1 MKRAGL
7 LALLIF
13 LLVSMRSRAQN
24 VSNEG
29 TDFWAVFPTH
39 VPSQNSLANIA
50 VFVTSKFNTEVTV
63 SCGTWSLKKTI
74 PANQAIRFDVPRA
87 SAYIEESESNTVLLD
102 RAIRI
107 RVTDGL
113 PKVSAYTHIW
123 GRARSAASLILPFE
137 TLGQTYYSMNYTQSA
152 GGKNY
157 LAIVAA
163 EDNTSVIIHVKGGS
177 TLPVTLAKAGDVY
190 EYIAGSGDLTGV
202 YVETDKTKSSCKR
215 FAAFS
220 GSSVIVIGPCTG
232 SQDPLYQQ
240 LYPTVS
246 WGRNYGVV
254 PFKDRRYIL
263 RILAQEDNTK
273 ITLDGTNIT
282 LNKGEFYESSIL
294 NQSTFIAADKLISV
308 AQYSLTQNCSSASGA
323 AIIGDPEMVILNP
336 VEFSIKTV
344 TVFSSDLESI
354 VDKYINVLIRTNKVN
369 SFKINGI
376 APTASWSTLIGNSS
390 YSFAQIPVTASSL
403 TLTADDGFNAI
414 AYGFGN
420 AESYSYS
427 AGTNLSS
434 NNYLTVIDET
444 RNEESPNGCIGQT
457 VDFKVN
463 LPYKPDRITWTLEGG
478 VPETVSNPLPE
489 TKVVNGQTIYVY
501 RYPVSKTYT
510 QTGEYH
516 LEVVAHIPTNANNCI
531 TGDITTNYV
540 FNIYDLPITDFE
552 AKLTGCANTE
562 VQFTD
567 KSDSKTTDFA
577 ITNWL
582 WDFRDGTT
590 STDQNPKH
598 TFLKEG
604 KYKVLLTVKSGTGC
618 YSEPVEKEIEIYP
631 QPVSNFK
638 APAETCTNTEFT
650 IQDSSTISND
660 ISVNTIKSWAWN
672 FDDGTAVSTDQNP
685 RHKYTKT
692 GKYTISLVTTS
703 SNNCVSEAKKW
714 EINVTELPKAGFE
727 MPDICLKDAVAN
739 FTNTAVNVDGTAD
752 GLTYK
757 WDFGDKYLSAADL
770 VKNTSNAK
778 DGSHTYTVADNYDV
792 TLTITNTNGCTDIVK
807 QQFTVNGSVPKANF
821 EPLVTNNYCSNT
833 VISLKNTSTV
843 DFGKVTKIEVYKDL
857 DNQPERMET
866 FNFPIPDQI
875 DLTYVPFGSPLTKDV
890 QIKVVAYSGG
900 QCSDFIIKTITLN
913 ASPIITVDEI
923 LPVCENDG
931 NVVINQFHET
941 NGISGIGVYS
951 SDGNGLKPDGTF
963 NPKLAGLGPHN
974 ITYTF
979 TADNGCSAAVTKSIF
994 VNKSPVVDGGS
1005 IIYILAGGEIQIP
1018 AVATGEGLKYEWLP
1032 AAGLN
1037 NNKILNP
1044 IASPEEDTD
1053 YTLTV
1058 TTSPEQCTAVLRVS
1072 VKVLQAVN
1080 PPSSFTP
1087 NGDGINDVWNIKY
1100 LESYPKATVEVF
1112 NRNGSRI
1119 FFSAGY
1125 RTPFDGNYQNE
1136 QLPVGVYYYI
1146 INPRNGRKNVT
1157 GPLTIIR

>member
-39 VPSQNSLANIA
+39 VPSQNSLANIT

-74 PANQAIRFDVPRA
+74 PVNQAIRFDVPRA

-137 TLGQTYYSMNYTQSA
+137 TLGQTYYSMNYTQSE

-163 EDNTSVIIHVKGGS
+163 EDNTSVIIHEKGGS

-190 EYIAGSGDLTGV
+190 EYITGTGDLTGV
-202 YVETDKTKSSCKR
+202 YVETDKIKSSCKR

-220 GSSVIVIGPCTG
+220 GSSAIVIGPCTG

-240 LYPTVS
+240 LYPTAS

-254 PFKDRRYIL
+254 PLKDRRYIL

-273 ITLDGTNIT
+273 FTLDGTSIT
-282 LNKGEFYESSIL
+282 LNKGEFYESGIL
-294 NQSTFIAADKLISV
+294 TQSTFISADKLISV
-308 AQYSLTQNCSSASGA
+308 AQYSLTQNCSSALGN

-354 VDKYINVLIRTNKVN
+354 VDKYINVLIRTNKVS
-369 SFKINGI
+369 SFKINGV
-376 APTASWSTLIGNSS
+376 APAASWSTLIGNST
-390 YSFAQIPVTASSL
+390 YSFAQIPVIESSL

-463 LPYKPDRITWTLEGG
+463 LPYEPDRITWTLEGG
-478 VPETVSNPLPE
+478 VPETVLNPEPD
-489 TKVVNGQTIYVY
+489 KKIVNGQTSYVY
-501 RYPVSKTYT
+501 RYPVNKTYT

-516 LEVVAHIPTNANNCI
+516 LEVVSHVPTNANNCI

-567 KSDSKTTDFA
+567 KSDSKTTDFS
-577 ITNWL
+577 IVNWL

-598 TFLKEG
+598 AFLKEG
-604 KYKVLLTVKSGTGC
+604 KYKVLLMVKSGTGC

-631 QPVSNFK
+631 RPVSNFK
-638 APAETCTNTEFT
+638 SPAETCTNTEFT
-650 IQDSSTISND
+650 IQDLSEISND
-660 ISVNTIKSWAWN
+660 ISVNTIQSWAWN
-672 FDDGTAVSTDQNP
+672 FDDGTAISTDQNP
-685 RHKYTKT
+685 KHSYTKI

-714 EINVTELPKAGFE
+714 EINVTELPKAGFK

-739 FTNTAVNVDGTAD
+739 FTNTAVNIEGTAD

-757 WDFGDKYLSAADL
+757 WDFGDKYLSAAHL
-770 VKNTSNAK
+770 VKNTSSAK

-792 TLTITNTNGCTDIVK
+792 TLTITNTTGCTDIVK

-821 EPLVTNNYCSNT
+821 EPLITNNYCSNT
-833 VISLKNTSTV
+833 VISIKNTSTV

-857 DNQPERMET
+857 DNQPESMET

-875 DLTYVPFGSPLTKDV
+875 DLNYAPFGSPLTKNV

-913 ASPIITVDEI
+913 ASPTITVDEI

-931 NVVINQFHET
+931 SVVINQFNET
-941 NGISGIGVYS
+941 TGISGIGVYS

-979 TADNGCSAAVTKSIF
+979 TADNGCSATVTKSIF

-1032 AAGLN
+1032 ATGLN
-1037 NNKILNP
+1037 NNKIMNP
-1044 IASPEEDTD
+1044 IASPEKDID

-1058 TTSPEQCTAVLRVS
+1058 TTSPEQCTTVLRVS

-1100 LESYPKATVEVF
+1100 LESYPKATVQVF